1 MGWISKQVRPTK
13 EIFDDLVRVF
23 GKKWN
28 IAYMPSENGSPYEY
42 FSDYIRDYYEVT
54 LRQCDMLCKMIKE
67 HYNIKTFYYNEVEA
81 ARNKKRIKVRITDKN
96 RIFHE
101 FEDKTATLDL
111 GIGPSQALTSLSNL
125 YALYDQG
132 ESDFNLQG
140 YRFGVRGGYIF
151 AYKTGPLEYSA
162 GDFRLRKYVLA
173 RVMADLMDK
182 KDLPLGDVRVV
193 YSDKYA
199 AYIYYDTY
207 GFYLA
212 VSFSNMTL
220 PYTREYKQGD
230 IVADDDLRLMIKAAQ
245 TPNAYRTKTAKTGS
259 MVICKDQLIKACE
272 AILNK

>member
-1 MGWISKQVRPTK
+1 M
-13 EIFDDLVRVF
+13 
-23 GKKWN
+23 KK
-28 IAYMPSENGSPYEY
+28 ILLFLAILPSILFAQIGQIQTHEKPYEFFY
-42 FSDYIRDYYEVT
+42 NGEVYRKVATDAYYLQIRSD
-54 LRQCDMLCKMIKE
+54 
-67 HYNIKTFYYNEVEA
+67 N
-81 ARNKKRIKVRITDKN
+81 
-96 RIFHE
+96 E
-101 FEDKTATLDL
+101 FEDKAAVLDL
-111 GIGPSQALTSLSNL
+111 GTGASEAMTSLGNL
-125 YALYDQG
+125 FAIFDQADT
-132 ESDFNLQG
+132 DFDLQG

-173 RVMADLMDK
+173 RVMADVMDK

-212 VSFSNMTL
+212 ASFSNMNL

-230 IVADDDLRLMIKAAQ
+230 VVANDDLRLMIKAAQ
-245 TPNAYRTKTAKTGS
+245 TPNAYRTKTAQTGA

>member
-1 MGWISKQVRPTK
+1 M
-13 EIFDDLVRVF
+13 
-23 GKKWN
+23 KKFLLFLA
-28 IAYMPSENGSPYEY
+28 ILPSILFAQIGQIQTHEKPYEFFY
-42 FSDYIRDYYEVT
+42 NGEVYRKVATDAYYLQIRSD
-54 LRQCDMLCKMIKE
+54 
-67 HYNIKTFYYNEVEA
+67 N
-81 ARNKKRIKVRITDKN
+81 
-96 RIFHE
+96 E
-101 FEDKTATLDL
+101 FEDKAAVLDL
-111 GIGPSQALTSLSNL
+111 GKGASEAMTSLGNL
-125 YALYDQG
+125 FAIFDQTDT
-132 ESDFNLQG
+132 DFDLQG

-182 KDLPLGDVRVV
+182 KELPLGDVRVV
-193 YSDKYA
+193 YSDKDA

-212 VSFSNMTL
+212 ASFSNMNL

-230 IVADDDLRLMIKAAQ
+230 VVADEDLRLMIKASQ

-272 AILNK
+272 TILNK

>member
-1 MGWISKQVRPTK
+1 M
-13 EIFDDLVRVF
+13 
-23 GKKWN
+23 KKTLLFL
-28 IAYMPSENGSPYEY
+28 ALLPSILFAQIGQIQTHEKPYEFFY
-42 FSDYIRDYYEVT
+42 NGEVYRKVADDTYYLQIRSDN
-54 LRQCDMLCKMIKE
+54 Q
-67 HYNIKTFYYNEVEA
+67 
-81 ARNKKRIKVRITDKN
+81 
-96 RIFHE
+96 
-101 FEDKTATLDL
+101 FEDKAAVLDL
-111 GIGPSQALTSLSNL
+111 GTGASEAMTSLSNL
-125 YALYDQG
+125 FALFDQG
-132 ESDFNLQG
+132 ESDFDLQG

-151 AYKTGPLEYSA
+151 AYKTGLLEYSA
-162 GDFRLRKYVLA
+162 GDFMLRKYVLA

-230 IVADDDLRLMIKAAQ
+230 VVADEDLSLMIKAAQ

-272 AILNK
+272 SILNK